1 MNKKENDPLRN
12 ILSVFL
18 GVATSFFLGI
28 VLIFLSGM
36 LVGYEDR
43 IAAMM
48 LFLIIGIF
56 IPTFTGGFVC
66 GYISNRKDNIL
77 PVIISFILIF
87 ILSLNNDFKFT
98 VPAYKISGVF
108 ILTVLF
114 TYLGGI
120 AGKNM
125 KKKISR

>member
-1 MNKKENDPLRN
+1 MTLLEIYYLF
-12 ILSVFL
+12 SW

-36 LVGYEDR
+36 LVGYDDR

-98 VPAYKISGVF
+98 VHAYKVSGVF

-120 AGKNM
+120 AGKSM
-125 KKKISR
+125 KKKIS

>member
-1 MNKKENDPLRN
+1 MNKQENDSLRN

-48 LFLIIGIF
+48 LLLIIGIF

-77 PVIISFILIF
+77 AVIISFILIF

-98 VPAYKISGVF
+98 VSAYKVSGVF

-120 AGKNM
+120 AGKSM
-125 KKKISR
+125 KKKIS

>member
-1 MNKKENDPLRN
+1 MNKKENDSLRN

-48 LFLIIGIF
+48 LLLIIGIF
-56 IPTFTGGFVC
+56 IPTFTGGFFC
-66 GYISNRKDNIL
+66 GYLSNRKDNIL

-98 VPAYKISGVF
+98 VSAYKVSGVF

-125 KKKISR
+125 KKKIS